1 MGLELVSS
9 PEILRPFARWR
20 GRVPSRGGA
29 SQMLRA
35 LSLWEDRLKTSI
47 PDIYSSPWRFFI
59 SSHILDSVSL
69 TPPPSAPSTS
79 PPPNSIIY
87 DKPWSKTIKR
97 KKIPSLSSELESA
110 LSQSLHPCPASSD
123 PGCAGDRAA
132 VNVTGFWQS
141 HFLCPS
147 LK

>member
-20 GRVPSRGGA
+20 GCVPSRGGA

-35 LSLWEDRLKTSI
+35 LSLREGRLKTSI

-59 SSHILDSVSL
+59 SSHILDSVNL

-79 PPPNSIIY
+79 PPLNSIIY
-87 DKPWSKTIKR
+87 DKPWSKSIKR
-97 KKIPSLSSELESA
+97 KKSHLSTASLRVLGA
-110 LSQSLHPCPASSD
+110 RVRTRALHPQIPA
-123 PGCAGDRAA
+123 
-132 VNVTGFWQS
+132 VQVTESQWM
-141 HFLCPS
+141 
-147 LK
+147 